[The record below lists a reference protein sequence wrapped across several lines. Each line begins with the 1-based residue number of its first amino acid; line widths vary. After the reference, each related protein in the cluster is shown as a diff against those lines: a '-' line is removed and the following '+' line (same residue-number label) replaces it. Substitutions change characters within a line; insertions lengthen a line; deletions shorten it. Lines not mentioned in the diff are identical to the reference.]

1 MSVQVLASTDIC
13 WYKTVETIDCPSDS
27 WASIARVTPI
37 SDASNIMTDFFWDT
51 MDRKS
56 FINQEYE
63 VEAFDLFTLCEGRL
77 CGHVTDLQHFQFMI
91 STGAGAH

>member
-37 SDASNIMTDFFWDT
+37 SDASNIVTDFFGTLWT
-51 MDRKS
+51 ENHLSIKS
-56 FINQEYE
+56 TKLRLLICSHS
-63 VEAFDLFTLCEGRL
+63 VKVAFVDMSRTCNTSNL
-77 CGHVTDLQHFQFMI
+77 
-91 STGAGAH
+91 

>member
-37 SDASNIMTDFFWDT
+37 SDASNIVTDFFWDT

-77 CGHVTDLQHFQFMI
+77 CGHVTDLQHF
-91 STGAGAH
+91 